1 MLEDAGEDSIKEL
14 SIVQYL
20 SLGKMVLLVQ
30 QGYDSCVGNQQ
41 LSGWL
46 WNLRHSKGLVPGPAN
61 LGNRAGRGA
70 GPEGLRP
77 TASFAEWICY
87 QIIF

>member
-1 MLEDAGEDSIKEL
+1 MLEDAGEDSIKGL

-30 QGYDSCVGNQQ
+30 QWHDSCVGNQQ
-41 LSGWL
+41 LSGWI
-46 WNLRHSKGLVPGPAN
+46 WGLRHSKGLMPGPEN
-61 LGNRAGRGA
+61 LGNRAGRGS
-70 GPEGLRP
+70 GPEALRP
-77 TASFAEWICY
+77 TACFAEWICY